1 MEEIRM
7 RLYSLQDPEY
17 RAFHSRLM
25 PEVPMEK
32 IIGVRIPLL
41 RTLAKE
47 LNREG
52 KGEVVFSSLPHET
65 YEELNLH
72 GFLIEYI
79 RDYDSCVKALEQFLP
94 YVDNWATCDMVS
106 PKILGKHRDRLL
118 EQIKAWI
125 RSDHDFTVRYG
136 LGMLMRYYLD
146 EEFKAEYL
154 ELAAGIKRE
163 EYYVRMMVAWFFA
176 TALYK
181 QYDASVQY
189 LQERRLPQWVHNKT
203 ISKACDSQRMTKEQK
218 EYLKSLRWK
227 E

>member
-25 PEVPMEK
+25 PEVPTEK

-41 RTLAKE
+41 RALARE
-47 LNREG
+47 LYREG
-52 KGEVVFSSLPHET
+52 KAETVFSSLPHET

-79 RDYDSCVKALEQFLP
+79 RDYDVCVKALEQFLP

-106 PKILGKHRDRLL
+106 PKVLGKHRDRLL
-118 EQIKAWI
+118 EQIKAWL

-146 EEFKAEYL
+146 EEFKPGYL

-163 EYYVRMMVAWFFA
+163 GYYVRMMVAWFFA

-181 QYDASVQY
+181 QYEASVQF
-189 LQERRLPQWVHNKT
+189 LQERRLPQWVHIKT
-203 ISKACDSQRMTKEQK
+203 ISKACDSRRVTKELK
-218 EYLKSLRWK
+218 EHLKSLRRK